1 MEIKK
6 NSKIIIASICLAVSL
21 GFCVYNAAQ
30 FFILPNEGEAS
41 LTLEKVKDDLDVSL
55 KLESYDELTK
65 TLNRKGFE
73 DFLDNFLE
81 ANKKKSE
88 ERHVALYLINF
99 SSATKGL
106 KAIND
111 EYGHLV
117 GDGLPAAFAD
127 RLKEVFDDERF
138 VFARR
143 SGSAFIV
150 FDTEFHGKDDAAAC
164 VKKLKEVWHDA
175 PYKVND
181 DIAIE
186 GLALHAFCLPFEAT
200 DEARSA
206 DELVSYAYDA
216 ANNMK
221 DLAPFAFAFDG
232 DEAPILGD

>member
-150 FDTEFHGKDDAAAC
+150 LDTDYQGREDFITRIQE
-164 VKKLKEVWHDA
+164 LKNVWHDT
-175 PYKVND
+175 PCKVNED
-181 DIAIE
+181 VTIE
-186 GLALHAFCLPFEAT
+186 GLALHAFCLPFEVNSN
-200 DEARSA
+200 ERSA
-206 DELVSYAYDA
+206 EELTRYVYDA
-216 ANNMK
+216 ANNLK
-221 DLAPFAFAFDG
+221 DLASFSFTFDG
-232 DEAPILGD
+232 DKTPVIGN